1 MIQNSSELA
10 NDSTKSN
17 PSEAKLRLI
26 IDTIPVIA
34 WGALADGSAEFWIGV
49 ARLHGIACR
58 AYSGWGWRAA
68 IHPGDL
74 DRIEKKCRADLASG
88 PPP

>member
-34 WGALADGSAEFWIGV
+34 WRALGDGSAEFWNRGGTIT
-49 ARLHGIACR
+49 RDCL
-58 AYSGWGWRAA
+58 
-68 IHPGDL
+68 
-74 DRIEKKCRADLASG
+74 
-88 PPP
+88 